1 MGMMCRELLDIR
13 TKAFIVELSA
23 LGCIFEI
30 TNSMELNTTR
40 EATRC

>member
-1 MGMMCRELLDIR
+1 MNFDTLINMGETYVLKNNG
-13 TKAFIVELSA
+13 T
-23 LGCIFEI
+23 